1 MAKKKEKI
9 DKEEIIDKEK
19 MVEKPKI
26 ERKNVNKKKDIQ
38 PQLFSQKELADM
50 FGISVYQ
57 MDSLYSI
64 RGMDRKKKLGFEE
77 AQKLFEM

>member
-9 DKEEIIDKEK
+9 EKVDKEEK
-19 MVEKPKI
+19 VEKPKI
-26 ERKNVNKKKDIQ
+26 ERKNVNEKKDIQ

-64 RGMDRKKKLGFEE
+64 RGMDRKKKLSFEE